1 MSDKIRVGIIGANP
15 NGSWGTNAHL
25 PALAALDDFTI
36 AAVATSHQETANAS
50 AQKFG
55 APHAFGDPR
64 KLVECADVD
73 VVSVCVRVPA
83 HYELVKMALDAGKH
97 VYCEWPLARNSAEA
111 AELCQMAS
119 EKKLVNMIGLQ
130 ARHAPALLFVR
141 NLIAAGEIGQILS
154 CQLNHSVD
162 WMPMLPS
169 SLTYLQDFN
178 SGAHMLSIPGGHSI
192 DAVRWLMG
200 DFVEISAFTATQIPE
215 ITVVDTGG
223 KFPRSSPDQVLL
235 SGITANGAITS
246 VRIQGSS
253 PHGSGIRLEINGDK
267 GDLVVQAGPGAR
279 GIQMSD
285 LSVFRS
291 SGSAQQEL
299 LVIPEEYYGIPGEI
313 RFNPPMNVAKSYQS
327 LAGAIRHGD
336 KVPDFNDA
344 LALHKVLDN
353 IMKSSQER
361 CFIK

>member
-1 MSDKIRVGIIGANP
+1 
-15 NGSWGTNAHL
+15 
-25 PALAALDDFTI
+25 
-36 AAVATSHQETANAS
+36 
-50 AQKFG
+50 
-55 APHAFGDPR
+55 
-64 KLVECADVD
+64 
-73 VVSVCVRVPA
+73 
-83 HYELVKMALDAGKH
+83 
-97 VYCEWPLARNSAEA
+97 
-111 AELCQMAS
+111 
-119 EKKLVNMIGLQ
+119 
-130 ARHAPALLFVR
+130 
-141 NLIAAGEIGQILS
+141 
-154 CQLNHSVD
+154 
-162 WMPMLPS
+162 
-169 SLTYLQDFN
+169 
-178 SGAHMLSIPGGHSI
+178 
-192 DAVRWLMG
+192 
-200 DFVEISAFTATQIPE
+200 
-215 ITVVDTGG
+215 
-223 KFPRSSPDQVLL
+223 
-235 SGITANGAITS
+235 

-253 PHGSGIRLEINGDK
+253 PHGSGIRLEINGEK